1 MDSLKQ
7 FGYENIFSDSSLYE
21 IAQPIEPKYQPQMDV
36 YTESSGIDTSPDMNS
51 SSDRAEDFASPDRF
65 SMLKPRTLTYDE
77 SDDMLSLTRNNEH
90 SHRNNNN
97 NNNNSDDDTKKLL
110 DDDDEPVLLH
120 RNHLN
125 RSSDIAKPMLRP
137 SLLVQS
143 SKLNMDSPPYRKV
156 RALRLFDTP
165 ATPKTIIQ
173 KSASSEFLQPAAA
186 AKINISLKASAFGAD
201 AVPATPNLHDRP
213 KALPLHNK
221 MLDSFTANINP
232 FSPSSNLLQNKKR
245 ARADEHQS
253 LIGSQLRM
261 SASFESLAN
270 KSNLSIHSIGD
281 EMHEDP
287 VVEEERQA
295 PKRLALQDSN
305 IPRYEKEF
313 VELSLIGVGEF
324 GVAYQCLN
332 RLDGCV
338 YAIKRSIK
346 PVAGSVFE

>member
-1 MDSLKQ
+1 
-7 FGYENIFSDSSLYE
+7 
-21 IAQPIEPKYQPQMDV
+21 MDV

-51 SSDRAEDFASPDRF
+51 SSDRADDFASPDRL

-77 SDDMLSLTRNNEH
+77 GDDLLALTRTNEH

-97 NNNNSDDDTKKLL
+97 NNNNSDDDAKKLL

-125 RSSDIAKPMLRP
+125 RSSGIAKPMLRP
-137 SLLVQS
+137 SLLLQS
-143 SKLNMDSPPYRKV
+143 SKVNMDSPPYRKV

-173 KSASSEFLQPAAA
+173 KSTSSEFLQPAAA
-186 AKINISLKASAFGAD
+186 AKFNTSLKASAFGTD

-221 MLDSFTANINP
+221 MLDSLTANINP
-232 FSPSSNLLQNKKR
+232 FSPSSNFFQNKKR
-245 ARADEHQS
+245 ARADDHHT
-253 LIGSQLRM
+253 QLRT

-281 EMHEDP
+281 EMHDDSA
-287 VVEEERQA
+287 VEEERQA

-313 VELSLIGVGEF
+313 AELSLIGVGEF

>member
-1 MDSLKQ
+1 
-7 FGYENIFSDSSLYE
+7 
-21 IAQPIEPKYQPQMDV
+21 MDV

-51 SSDRAEDFASPDRF
+51 SSDQAEDFPSPDRL

-77 SDDMLSLTRNNEH
+77 SDDVPALTRSTEH
-90 SHRNNNN
+90 FHRNVNNNNHMN
-97 NNNNSDDDTKKLL
+97 NNNNSSDEDARKMLY
-110 DDDDEPVLLH
+110 DDDEPTLLN
-120 RNHLN
+120 RNHPH
-125 RSSDIAKPMLRP
+125 RSSGIIRPMLRP
-137 SLLVQS
+137 SSLVHQ
-143 SKLNMDSPPYRKV
+143 SKLNLESPPYRKV

-173 KSASSEFLQPAAA
+173 KSASSEFLPPSTT
-186 AKINISLKASAFGAD
+186 AKFNTSLKPTGFGAD
-201 AVPATPNLHDRP
+201 AVPATPNIHDRP
-213 KALPLHNK
+213 KAIPIHNK

-232 FSPSSNLLQNKKR
+232 FSPTSNLLQNKKR
-245 ARADEHQS
+245 SRGDEHSNVS
-253 LIGSQLRM
+253 LLRT
-261 SASFESLAN
+261 SASIESLAN

-281 EMHEDP
+281 DAIDDS

-338 YAIKRSIK
+338 YAIKKSIK

>member
-1 MDSLKQ
+1 
-7 FGYENIFSDSSLYE
+7 
-21 IAQPIEPKYQPQMDV
+21 MDV

-51 SSDRAEDFASPDRF
+51 SSDQAEDFPSPDRL

-77 SDDMLSLTRNNEH
+77 SDDMPALTRSNEH
-90 SHRNNNN
+90 FHRSVNN
-97 NNNNSDDDTKKLL
+97 NNNNSSDDDAKKML

-125 RSSDIAKPMLRP
+125 RSSGIIRPMLRP
-137 SLLVQS
+137 SSLVHP
-143 SKLNMDSPPYRKV
+143 SKLNLESPPYRKV

-173 KSASSEFLQPAAA
+173 KSASSEFPPPPLAT
-186 AKINISLKASAFGAD
+186 AKFNTSMKPTGFGAD

-213 KALPLHNK
+213 KAIPIHNK
-221 MLDSFTANINP
+221 MLDSFAANINP

-245 ARADEHQS
+245 SRGDEHSNVS
-253 LIGSQLRM
+253 LLRT
-261 SASFESLAN
+261 SASIESLAN

-281 EMHEDP
+281 EVIEDT

-338 YAIKRSIK
+338 YAIKKSIK

>member
-1 MDSLKQ
+1 
-7 FGYENIFSDSSLYE
+7 
-21 IAQPIEPKYQPQMDV
+21 MDV

-51 SSDRAEDFASPDRF
+51 SSDQAEDFPSPDRL

-77 SDDMLSLTRNNEH
+77 SDDMPALTRSNEH
-90 SHRNNNN
+90 FHRNVNIN
-97 NNNNSDDDTKKLL
+97 NNNNSSDYEAKKML

-120 RNHLN
+120 RNHLS
-125 RSSDIAKPMLRP
+125 RSSGIIRPMLRP
-137 SLLVQS
+137 SSLVQQ
-143 SKLNMDSPPYRKV
+143 SKLNLESPPYRKV

-173 KSASSEFLQPAAA
+173 KSASSEFAPPSTT
-186 AKINISLKASAFGAD
+186 AKFNTSIKPTGFGAD

-213 KALPLHNK
+213 KAIPIHNK
-221 MLDSFTANINP
+221 MLDSFAANINP
-232 FSPSSNLLQNKKR
+232 FSPSSNLLHNKKR
-245 ARADEHQS
+245 SRGDEHSNVS
-253 LIGSQLRM
+253 LLRT
-261 SASFESLAN
+261 SVSIESLAN

-281 EMHEDP
+281 DVIDDS

-338 YAIKRSIK
+338 YAIKKSIK